1 MGRIIRLFGDR
12 EFFAVLL
19 KIALPITIQQL
30 ALSLLNVIDVLMIGQ
45 LGETAV
51 AGVGLANQIFFLL
64 NLLLF
69 GIVSGSAIFT
79 AQFWG
84 RRDLASIRQVMGIGL
99 LLSVAGSLA
108 FTAIAVLVPQVAL
121 GFYSNDPAVIAQGSA
136 YLRVVGLSYVVTAI
150 TFTFSAVLRSTEHV
164 RLPTAVSVAALGLK
178 TALAYVLIFGRLGM
192 PQMGVVGA
200 AVATCIARYLECG
213 TLLVLAY
220 ARRTPAAARPRELLG
235 ANRAFVRRFL
245 ITTAPVVLEEMAW
258 SFGITTYYAIYARIG
273 TDSIAAVN
281 IASTIEGLAFVTFIG
296 LGNSAAIMIGNR
308 IGAGERDRATE
319 YAGRFVRLAILVGI
333 MSGLFVLVAAGPIL
347 GLFKI
352 SPETSELAHAILVVM
367 ACVLWAKASNTV
379 MIVGIMRSGADTRFA
394 FVADVVPMWL
404 IGVPMALTGAFVFQ
418 LPAFLVY
425 VMAMSDEVSK
435 FFISLWRVRSGRWIH
450 VVT

>member
-1 MGRIIRLFGDR
+1 MGRITRLFGDR

-99 LLSVAGSLA
+99 LLSIAGSLA
-108 FTAIAVLVPQVAL
+108 FTAIAVLAPQKAL
-121 GFYSNDPAVIAQGSA
+121 SFYSDDPAVIAQGSA

-150 TFTFSAVLRSTEHV
+150 TYTFSAILRSTEHV

-178 TALAYVLIFGRLGM
+178 TALSYVLIFGHLGM

-200 AVATCIARYLECG
+200 AVATCIARYLECV
-213 TLLVLAY
+213 TLLILAY
-220 ARRTPAAARPRELLG
+220 ARRTPAAARPSELLG
-235 ANRAFVRRFL
+235 ADRVFVRRFL

-258 SFGITTYYAIYARIG
+258 SLGITTYYAIYARIG

-281 IASTIEGLAFVTFIG
+281 IASTIEGLAFVSFIG
-296 LGNSAAIMIGNR
+296 LGNATAIMIGNR
-308 IGAGERDRATE
+308 IGAGDLVNASV

-333 MSGLFVLVAAGPIL
+333 VAGLLVLVAAGPIL
-347 GLFKI
+347 DLYKV
-352 SPETSELAHAILVVM
+352 SPETRELAHAILVVM

-404 IGVPMALTGAFVFQ
+404 IGVPMALTGAFVLH
-418 LPAFLVY
+418 LPTYLVY
-425 VMAMSDEVSK
+425 VMAMSDEISK

-450 VVT
+450 RVA